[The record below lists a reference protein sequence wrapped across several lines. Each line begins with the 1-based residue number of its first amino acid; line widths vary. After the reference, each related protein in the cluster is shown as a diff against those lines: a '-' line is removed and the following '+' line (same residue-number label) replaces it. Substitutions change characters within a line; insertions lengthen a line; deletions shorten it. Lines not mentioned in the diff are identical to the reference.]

1 MKATFFVT
9 GHDFD
14 KPIDDP
20 TAPYATIMKRTLD
33 EGHQIAHHTW
43 THENLTAINN
53 TRITNQ
59 MIYNEMAIRNVLGFI
74 PTYMRPPYLQCTE
87 SCLKIMGDLGYH
99 VVRANLDTKG
109 MYRLAVA
116 TSFGSN
122 RLFRLRKQCPGTDSN
137 FQKRI
142 CQLDEGKPVRH

>member
-9 GHDFD
+9 GHNFD

-43 THENLTAINN
+43 THENLTMIND
-53 TRITNQ
+53 TRIKNQ
-59 MIYNEMAIRNVLGFI
+59 MIYNEMALRNVLGFI

-99 VVRANLDTKG
+99 VVRANVDTKG

-122 RLFRLRKQCPGTDSN
+122 RLFRLR
-137 FQKRI
+137 
-142 CQLDEGKPVRH
+142 